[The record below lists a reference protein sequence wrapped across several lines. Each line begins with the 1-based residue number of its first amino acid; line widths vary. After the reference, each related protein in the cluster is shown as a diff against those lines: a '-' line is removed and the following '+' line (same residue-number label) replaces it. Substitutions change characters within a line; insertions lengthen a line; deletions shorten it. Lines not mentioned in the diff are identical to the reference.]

1 MEEKLKVTISGRVQ
15 GIGYRAFVAHYA
27 KLLGIKGYVRNLP
40 DDRRVEAVLV
50 GDEKA
55 VEKLIWIMK
64 NKHPLAVVE
73 SIKIEE
79 YEGEEDFKSFEVL
92 R

>member
-1 MEEKLKVTISGRVQ
+1 MEEKLKVTVSGRVQ
-15 GIGYRAFVAHYA
+15 GIGYRAFVAYYA
-27 KLLGIKGYVRNLP
+27 KLLGIKGYVKNLP
-40 DDRRVEAVLV
+40 DGRRVEAVLV

-73 SIKIEE
+73 SIKIED
-79 YEGEEDFKSFEVL
+79 YRGKEEFKDFEVL
-92 R
+92 K